1 MLSMKHCFY
10 YHQKIYYYLQSSLY
24 DVSDSKKE
32 LQASQAGCQKHHLVL
47 ICCSFCTAIFFLLN
61 HAIRITNQ
69 MGKIVICLNAPFL
82 SLFQKV
88 APIWLEFKLYYS
100 VGRTLFVS
108 IQESSKSM
116 VRVRMMDL
124 QLTKLHGQTNR
135 SIER

>member
-1 MLSMKHCFY
+1 MENCDESEC
-10 YHQKIYYYLQSSLY
+10 
-24 DVSDSKKE
+24 
-32 LQASQAGCQKHHLVL
+32 A
-47 ICCSFCTAIFFLLN
+47 
-61 HAIRITNQ
+61 
-69 MGKIVICLNAPFL
+69 FL

-88 APIWLEFKLYYS
+88 APIWLEFQLDYS